1 MTTDGPGGRGRDRQ
15 NGPNPACGPGC
26 ACSIGNE
33 FGDAAAA
40 RDLKSYRR
48 SGPGRT
54 TRWLLEGLIGDPRA
68 AAGGNGQTVLDIG
81 AGVGAVHLALLHA
94 GAATAVDVD
103 GSPAFV
109 AVAREEASRQGVA
122 DRVDYAIGD
131 FVELAPSIEMA
142 DLVALDRVVCC
153 YPDMR
158 ALVRLSV
165 ARARRRYGLVY
176 PRDAMWIRAG
186 TRVLNLFMRLARQR
200 TRAWIHRTAEV
211 DSIVR
216 DAGFVPCFER
226 SGLFWQ
232 AVVYER
238 AGGATVPA

>member
-1 MTTDGPGGRGRDRQ
+1 MTTDGPAGSGRDRRD
-15 NGPNPACGPGC
+15 GPTPACGQGC

-54 TRWLLEGLIGDPRA
+54 TRWLLEGLIGDRPC
-68 AAGGNGQTVLDIG
+68 AGGIGQTVLDIG
-81 AGVGAVHLALLHA
+81 AGVGAVHLALLRA

-109 AVAREEASRQGVA
+109 AVARQEASRQCVA

-131 FVELAPSIEMA
+131 FVELAPSIEVA
-142 DLVALDRVVCC
+142 DLVSLDRVVCC

-158 ALVRLSV
+158 ALVGLSV

-176 PRDAMWIRAG
+176 PRDSLWIRAG
-186 TRVLNLFMRLARQR
+186 VRVLNLFMRLARQR

-216 DAGFVPCFER
+216 GAGFVPCFKR

-238 AGGATVPA
+238 A